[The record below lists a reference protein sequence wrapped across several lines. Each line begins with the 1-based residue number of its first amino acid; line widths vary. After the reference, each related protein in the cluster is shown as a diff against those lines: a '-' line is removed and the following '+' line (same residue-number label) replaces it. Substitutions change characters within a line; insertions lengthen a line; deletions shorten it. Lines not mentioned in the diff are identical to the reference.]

1 MPSVASLLKVLQKD
15 LGAPL
20 GGTASRKLRTKVA
33 TVASVVRL
41 PLPTDGKCNKTPMI
55 KRWVTAARKSHVT
68 STDARFA
75 TESEC
80 LRIEAELWAQIA
92 EFDGLP
98 APSARTIACAEEVL
112 GRPLVLGAGRCIR
125 SNEPLTLASLKA
137 AVGLS
142 TQQVGSAELPIEYRV
157 DLRAGGRHR
166 PGNLAW
172 MRTPTDLVALRALL
186 ATNGVPKKLLAKVQ
200 VKAHAT
206 DKVTMPPHFSNRDY
220 RWATWVDSGQFAART
235 ECYAVELELLAQVLE
250 FEGAPDIDPTR
261 RAEVERH
268 LGRTL
273 AIGARRCLITGVS
286 LKYADFLLA
295 ATNPAAG
302 KSPYH
307 VGHLSPL
314 TRGGKHEQSNVV
326 WMTEQGNR
334 IQGNDTFD
342 DIVALL
348 KIAAQYHVSQGR

>member
-1 MPSVASLLKVLQKD
+1 VLQKD
-15 LGAPL
+15 LGTPL
-20 GGTASRKLRTKVA
+20 GATASKKLRAKVA

-55 KRWVTAARKSHVT
+55 KRWVTAPSRSYITTA
-68 STDARFA
+68 DARFA
-75 TESEC
+75 TEDDC

-92 EFDGLP
+92 EFDGMP
-98 APSARTIACAEEVL
+98 PPSARTIACAEEVL
-112 GRPLVLGAGRCIR
+112 GRPLVVGAGRCIR
-125 SNEPLTLASLKA
+125 SNEPLTLASLKVA
-137 AVGLS
+137 AGLA
-142 TQQVGSAELPIEYRV
+142 TQQVGTAELPIEYRV

-172 MRTPTDLVALRALL
+172 TRTPTDLVALRALL
-186 ATNGVPKKLLAKVQ
+186 AANGVPKKLLGKVQ

-220 RWATWVDSGQFAART
+220 RWATWVNSGQFAART
-235 ECYAVELELLAQVLE
+235 ECYAVELELLSQILE
-250 FEGAPDIDPTR
+250 FEGAPIIDAAR
-261 RAEVERH
+261 RTEVEQH
-268 LGRTL
+268 LGRPL
-273 AIGARRCLITGVS
+273 AIGARRCLITGVPM
-286 LKYADFLLA
+286 KYADFIVA
-295 ATNPAAG
+295 TTNPAAG

-334 IQGNDTFD
+334 IQGNDTLD
-342 DIVALL
+342 EIVSLL
-348 KIAAQYHVSQGR
+348 KIAAQYHVNQGR